1 MRSDFADDL
10 FQFAAVTAD
19 KNSIDN
25 CILCDWQVQEVT
37 DMQVYA
43 GSTVQTCV
51 CPDDVF
57 AFIPALRK
65 PGYSGGVLAACFDR
79 NRAGT
84 GADIP
89 EGTAV
94 MQFQQA

>member
-1 MRSDFADDL
+1 
-10 FQFAAVTAD
+10 
-19 KNSIDN
+19 
-25 CILCDWQVQEVT
+25 
-37 DMQVYA
+37 MQVYA
-43 GSTVQTCV
+43 GSTLQTCV

-57 AFIPALRK
+57 AFFPHFESLDIQV
-65 PGYSGGVLAACFDR
+65 GVLAACFDR